1 MFRFLRFPS
10 LNRMFPV
17 AKTYVSR
24 QETVRFP
31 PGKHRNPFGF
41 IHYLQ
46 ERFTMEEDE

>member
-24 QETVRFP
+24 QGNIENLFASYT
-31 PGKHRNPFGF
+31 
-41 IHYLQ
+41 IHKDVL
-46 ERFTMEEDE
+46 